1 MKLWMAPKGLHV
13 EMAQPRHVRPMA
25 KLHGRSF
32 FHGWSESDFSDY
44 LLKPH
49 INPIYVACDAKQKL
63 AGFMVLGLAKEEAEL
78 LSINVDA
85 KWRNNGVAGAILQAG
100 MQDLVTL
107 GITALF
113 LEVDE
118 SNDAAIALY
127 RRFGFA
133 EVGRRE
139 GYYLLKNGTRAT
151 ALVMRA
157 NLN

>member
-13 EMAQPRHVRPMA
+13 EMAQSHHVRSMT
-25 KLHGRSF
+25 KLHSRSF
-32 FHGWSESDFSDY
+32 FHGWSESDFSNY

-49 INPIYVACDAKQKL
+49 ANPIYVACDAKQKL

-78 LSINVDA
+78 LSINVEA
-85 KWRNNGVAGAILQAG
+85 KWRNNGVARAILEAG
-100 MQDLVTL
+100 LDDLATI
-107 GITALF
+107 GITSLF

-118 SNDAAIALY
+118 ANVSAIALY
-127 RRFGFA
+127 QRFGFD
-133 EVGRRE
+133 EVGRRQ